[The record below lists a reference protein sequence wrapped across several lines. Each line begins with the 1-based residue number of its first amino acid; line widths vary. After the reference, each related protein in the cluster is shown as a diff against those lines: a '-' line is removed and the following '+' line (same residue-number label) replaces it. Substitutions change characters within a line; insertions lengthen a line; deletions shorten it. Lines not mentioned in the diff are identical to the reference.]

1 MSEGIFF
8 SDQIVLRSHL
18 WSLYLKML
26 VRGLI
31 LMLYCSPVILLSVVS
46 TFFEKLVNNRI
57 VDYLE
62 KFGLFSD
69 FQ

>member
-46 TFFEKLVNNRI
+46 TFFEKLVNNRL